1 MTDEIKDDAKPVET
15 AYATQIDVPVKT
27 PLFMWVIGGIGYA
40 IIIISA
46 VYGLIHM
53 FWHVI
58 IVSNQK
64 KD

>member
-27 PLFMWVIGGIGYA
+27 PLFIVGYRWNRLCDYHHFRCVWFD
-40 IIIISA
+40 S
-46 VYGLIHM
+46 
-53 FWHVI
+53 HVLTCYHCKQ
-58 IVSNQK
+58 SK